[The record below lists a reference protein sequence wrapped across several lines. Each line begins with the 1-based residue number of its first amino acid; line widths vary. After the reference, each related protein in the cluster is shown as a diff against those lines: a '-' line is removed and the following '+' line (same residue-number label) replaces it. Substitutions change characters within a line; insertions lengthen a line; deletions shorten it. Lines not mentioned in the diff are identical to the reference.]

1 VRHLLHCCSV
11 CPLGFPQAG
20 HTLTGLNRI
29 VFPRRCSSAGREV
42 TYAWIVPLTRGLS
55 VPRCALRRAC
65 RKALGLTRPR
75 KRLHS
80 GEWSIA
86 HAEGLLKATAEPIS
100 VSAQLSVSR
109 LRQRKRERERSTE
122 TAPRNDWGNKNWRR
136 YHFSCR
142 TWRDVSICAPRT
154 YTERVS
160 FASLSCTRTHTHTHK
175 QACILVTRQWG
186 RGGLEIIFNCYKW
199 RRGTLPLLLRI
210 SLPFCSPLA
219 QPRRRERVS
228 DANLQQS
235 QARTRR
241 ATQRYTQHD
250 LKNQRRSWQHCF
262 RVLCVG
268 RHVNGSMKTTASA
281 RRNEWGEKPLFRFL
295 LFLSVVV

>member
-1 VRHLLHCCSV
+1 MTGETKTGAATTFRAGLGETCQFAHRGPTQKEYLL
-11 CPLGFPQAG
+11 PLF
-20 HTLTGLNRI
+20 L
-29 VFPRRCSSAGREV
+29 
-42 TYAWIVPLTRGLS
+42 
-55 VPRCALRRAC
+55 
-65 RKALGLTRPR
+65 
-75 KRLHS
+75 
-80 GEWSIA
+80 A
-86 HAEGLLKATAEPIS
+86 HA
-100 VSAQLSVSR
+100 
-109 LRQRKRERERSTE
+109 
-122 TAPRNDWGNKNWRR
+122 
-136 YHFSCR
+136 H
-142 TWRDVSICAPRT
+142 
-154 YTERVS
+154 
-160 FASLSCTRTHTHTHK
+160 THTHTHK